1 MSLYRSRIAFIS
13 ISPRIHS
20 SSKVRKAGSV
30 SIGTPRVV
38 ARSIARR
45 TMALRVSGVVL
56 ILFRL
61 AFLMDVEVYQLMIQI
76 AT

>member
-1 MSLYRSRIAFIS
+1 M
-13 ISPRIHS
+13 
-20 SSKVRKAGSV
+20 

-38 ARSIARR
+38 ARSIARCA
-45 TMALRVSGVVL
+45 MALRVSGVVL

-61 AFLMDVEVYQLMIQI
+61 AFLMGVEVYQLMIQI